1 MGNRQNHQDQFFDFY
16 RVGLKATADLI
27 NGSLE
32 AAERLRKQQLAAI
45 NQGLVSRAVVV
56 AEIDPTKLIEEL
68 IAVPGKLARL
78 QYQALLCYW
87 NGVFHGAGESPA
99 EVAPRVQ
106 VQARKIRES
115 FKKDGSPQAGS
126 R

>member
-1 MGNRQNHQDQFFDFY
+1 MENRQNHQDPFFDFY

-27 NGSLE
+27 DGSLE
-32 AAERLRKQQLAAI
+32 AVERLRKQQLAAI

-87 NGVFHGAGESPA
+87 NGVFQGAGESPA

-106 VQARKIRES
+106 VQARQIRES
-115 FKKDGSPQAGS
+115 FNKDGSPQAGS